1 MKEYM
6 KNLPLETLK
15 NNYLEKSSKMLE
27 YLNIFEIE
35 KYYTSI
41 ENLIEITLY
50 FEEIQR
56 RRFCILDEKSSKQ
69 FLIKEK
75 NDLNVYFFY
84 LINFVLDSKKFHF
97 NFNLIINKFI
107 TIWINSLIGLNLKIN
122 NSKDK
127 ICIQDET
134 YLYLTNLCKTQEVE
148 KNYLSILYINEYCT
162 KNVNYIKNI
171 NLIFT
176 QILIV
181 HENFCKKNF
190 NVKKVRFKE
199 ILCLE

>member
-1 MKEYM
+1 MKEYI
-6 KNLPLETLK
+6 KNLPLEILK
-15 NNYLEKSSKMLE
+15 NNYLEKSSKMSE

-41 ENLIEITLY
+41 EKLIEITLY

-56 RRFCILDEKSSKQ
+56 RRFCIFDEKYSKE

-84 LINFVLDSKKFHF
+84 LINFVLDSKKLHF

-107 TIWINSLIGLNLKIN
+107 TIWINSLITLNIKISF
-122 NSKDK
+122 SKDK
-127 ICIQDET
+127 IYIQDET
-134 YLYLTNLCKTQEVE
+134 YLYLTNLCKIQ

-171 NLIFT
+171 SLIFT
-176 QILIV
+176 HILIV
-181 HENFCKKNF
+181 HDNFCKKNF
-190 NVKKVRFKE
+190 NLKKVRFN
-199 ILCLE
+199 I